1 MSEKLDFESMPVGMS
16 LGTTEMV
23 LDDDLVQERADLVQW
38 EARELIDGLRL
49 APPGISIY
57 MHPKMRFAKL
67 VNLRAAI
74 WAKSEQEFFGP
85 KKIGSKIFI
94 TGRVADKYV
103 KRGRKYVVLEFET
116 TNGNGEIILKS
127 RETAVHID
135 E

>member
-1 MSEKLDFESMPVGMS
+1 MGEKLDFESMPVGMS
-16 LGTTEMV
+16 LGTAEMV
-23 LDDDLVQERADLVQW
+23 LDDNLVHERAGLVQW

-74 WAKSEQEFFGP
+74 WAKSEQEFFRP
-85 KKIGSKIFI
+85 KKIGGKVFI
-94 TGRVADKYV
+94 TGRVADKYI

-116 TNGNGEIILKS
+116 TNENGDTLLKS
-127 RETAVHID
+127 RETAIHI